1 MFLKDNFIVIAW
13 EQFFVGVL
21 ECQFGNFKRK
31 LVEETDSI
39 LHLGQTKLALS
50 KSMEYGG
57 NSITCVISSC
67 AVTLDGNMF
76 SSEVSMSCDG
86 VVVMLVF
93 PVGHSLVFKLF
104 NLYTSLF

>member
-1 MFLKDNFIVIAW
+1 MRTIFCWCSGMPVCKFQEKACWRNWLYLTF
-13 EQFFVGVL
+13 
-21 ECQFGNFKRK
+21 R
-31 LVEETDSI
+31 
-39 LHLGQTKLALS
+39 QTKLVLS

-76 SSEVSMSCDG
+76 LSEASMSCDG

-93 PVGHSLVFKLF
+93 PVGHSLVFKFF
-104 NLYTSLF
+104 NLYTSVF